1 MAKSDKKSETHVV
14 MARTVAARW
23 VRRVAK
29 VEYRVRIL
37 FGSKDLRNLPNL
49 LRSFRDG
56 KVKIAGLPSIPDLGV
71 REDYDA
77 LEVWSGDPESLTKLG
92 KWAEDRGFETSG
104 VW

>member
-1 MAKSDKKSETHVV
+1 MAENLKKTETQVV
-14 MARTVAARW
+14 MARSVASRW

-29 VEYRVRIL
+29 AEYRVRIM

-56 KVKIAGLPSIPDLGV
+56 KVAIKGLSPIGDLGV
-71 REDYDA
+71 REDFDA
-77 LEVWSGDPESLTKLG
+77 LEVWSGDHDAMSLLS
-92 KWAEDRGFETSG
+92 KWAEARGFETSG